1 MEIEIKVIKRGRDLL
16 SVDTVQ
22 LLRHINSLVKEHS
35 FIITD
40 RRYTK
45 KDESEWKKEN
55 ARQVDLKQKLFIA
68 AFVKG
73 KLAGLCEVRDGR
85 DKERYNIFFGMSV
98 GKRYRHHGIGEE
110 MLSVA
115 MDEGKARFKARNVY
129 IAYHGENFVAREIYE
144 KFGFREIARLPG
156 YTYHYGKFVDRVIMQ
171 LEK

>member
-1 MEIEIKVIKRGRDLL
+1 MEIEIRTIRKGKDLL
-16 SVDTVQ
+16 AIDTGQ
-22 LLRHINSLVKEHS
+22 LLHLINSLVREHS

-40 RRYTK
+40 RKYTK
-45 KDESEWKKEN
+45 KDEIGWKKEN
-55 ARQVDLKQKLFIA
+55 AKEIDLRQKLFVA
-68 AFVKG
+68 AFVSG

-85 DKERYNIFFGMSV
+85 GKERYNIFFGMSV
-98 GKRYRHHGIGEE
+98 GKKYRHHSIGDE

-115 MDEGKARFKARNVY
+115 MDEGKQRFKAKNVY
-129 IAYHGENFVAREIYE
+129 IAYHGENTVARDMYK